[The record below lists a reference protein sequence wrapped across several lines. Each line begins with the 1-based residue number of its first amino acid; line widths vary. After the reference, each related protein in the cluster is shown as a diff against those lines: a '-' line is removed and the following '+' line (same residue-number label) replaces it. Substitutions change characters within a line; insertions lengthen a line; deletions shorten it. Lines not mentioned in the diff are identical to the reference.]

1 MQYVCDFGPAR
12 GAFGGKVGRPLLL
25 RSPVTLR
32 AVRSEPAYN
41 QQHATLRAVLRR
53 CRPERTQST
62 PVVVF
67 DLDGTL
73 MDNRPRT
80 CAILREYAGRCR
92 DRDPGLAAR
101 LERARPGDLA
111 YLLSDSLERLGAH
124 RTELVAEMQSF
135 WRDRF
140 FADPHLVHDVALPG
154 AVEYVRACYDAG
166 ALLVY
171 MTGRDLPL
179 MGTGT
184 FQSLRD
190 LGFPIGVPAT
200 ELVLKPDASMPD
212 EAFKRLAAP
221 DLARVGHVVA
231 AFDNEPANC
240 NVMLAHY
247 PDAHVVFVDTQHMP
261 GAPPLDAGVCVVRD
275 FCVD

>member
-1 MQYVCDFGPAR
+1 MSVPATPQLVSLR
-12 GAFGGKVGRPLLL
+12 ALRPEPAHIQQHVVL
-25 RSPVTLR
+25 RS
-32 AVRSEPAYN
+32 
-41 QQHATLRAVLRR
+41 VLRR
-53 CRPERTQST
+53 CRAERSQTT

-80 CAILREYAGRCR
+80 VAILGEFATRYR
-92 DRDPGLAAR
+92 DVDPELARRLEAAR
-101 LERARPGDLA
+101 PHDLE
-111 YLLSDSLERLGAH
+111 YLLTDSLERLGAH
-124 RTELVAEMQSF
+124 RTELVAEMQTF
-135 WRDRF
+135 WRERF
-140 FADPHLVHDVALPG
+140 FGDSHLRHDTALPG
-154 AVEYVRACYDAG
+154 AVEFVRGCYDAG
-166 ALLVY
+166 AILVY
-171 MTGRDLPL
+171 LTGRDLPL

-184 FQSLRD
+184 FASLRD

-221 DLARVGHVVA
+221 DLARVGHVIA

-261 GAPPLDAGVCVVRD
+261 GAPELGVGVCTVRD
-275 FCVD
+275 FQME

>member
-1 MQYVCDFGPAR
+1 MVQPEST
-12 GAFGGKVGRPLLL
+12 
-25 RSPVTLR
+25 RS
-32 AVRSEPAYN
+32 
-41 QQHATLRAVLRR
+41 QQQAILRAVLRK
-53 CRPERTQST
+53 CRTDRAHST

-80 CAILREYAGRCR
+80 VAILREFAVMCR
-92 DRDPGLAAR
+92 DRDPQLAES
-101 LERARPGDLA
+101 LQRARTVDSS
-111 YLLSDSLERLGAH
+111 YLLTDSLEALGAH
-124 RTELVAEMQSF
+124 RTSLVAEMQAF
-135 WRDRF
+135 WRDWF

-154 AVEYVRACYDAG
+154 SVDFVRACYDAG

-171 MTGRDLPL
+171 LTGRDLPL

-190 LGFPIGVPAT
+190 LGFPIGVAGT
-200 ELVLKPDASMPD
+200 ELVLKPDAAMPD

-221 DLARVGHVVA
+221 TLARLGHIIA

-261 GAPPLDAGVCVVRD
+261 GAPSLDGGIQVVRD
-275 FCVD
+275 FRHD

>member
-1 MQYVCDFGPAR
+1 MVQ
-12 GAFGGKVGRPLLL
+12 
-25 RSPVTLR
+25 SESTR
-32 AVRSEPAYN
+32 A
-41 QQHATLRAVLRR
+41 QQHVVLKAVLRR
-53 CRPERTQST
+53 CQAEKARGT

-80 CAILREYAGRCR
+80 LAILREFAAHRQELDGDVAHR
-92 DRDPGLAAR
+92 LQNAR
-101 LERARPGDLA
+101 LGDLS
-111 YLLSDSLERLGAH
+111 YLLTDSLERLGVH
-124 RTELVAEMQSF
+124 RTDLVGEVEAF

-140 FADPHLVHDVALPG
+140 FADPHLAHDVALAGARDFAHACYAAG
-154 AVEYVRACYDAG
+154 AV
-166 ALLVY
+166 LVY
-171 MTGRDLPL
+171 LTGRDLPL

-190 LGFPIGVPAT
+190 LGFPIGVAGT

-212 EAFKRLAAP
+212 EAFKRLTAP
-221 DLARVGHVVA
+221 ELARVGHVIA

-240 NVMLAHY
+240 NVFLAHY

-261 GAPPLDAGVCVVRD
+261 GAPSLEPGVHVVRD
-275 FCVD
+275 FRVR

>member
-1 MQYVCDFGPAR
+1 MAHGTAACYLHSVS
-12 GAFGGKVGRPLLL
+12 L
-25 RSPVTLR
+25 RMVQSEST
-32 AVRSEPAYN
+32 RS
-41 QQHATLRAVLRR
+41 QQQATLRAVLRR
-53 CRPERTQST
+53 CRAQRAHTT

-80 CAILREYAGRCR
+80 VAILREFAAMCR
-92 DRDPGLAAR
+92 DRDPDLAGN
-101 LERARPGDLA
+101 LDRARTIDLS
-111 YLLSDSLERLGAH
+111 YLLTDSLEALGVVVPH
-124 RTELVAEMQSF
+124 RTSLVAEMQTF

-140 FADPHLVHDVALPG
+140 FADPHLVHDVSVPG
-154 AVEYVRACYDAG
+154 SVEYVRACYDAG
-166 ALLVY
+166 AVLVY
-171 MTGRDLPL
+171 LTGRDLPL

-190 LGFPIGVPAT
+190 LGFPIGVAGT
-200 ELVLKPDASMPD
+200 ELILKPDAAMPD
-212 EAFKRLAAP
+212 EAFKRMAAP
-221 DLARVGHVVA
+221 DLARIGHVIA

-261 GAPPLDAGVCVVRD
+261 GAPLLDAAVQLVRD
-275 FCVD
+275 FRLD

>member
-1 MQYVCDFGPAR
+1 MVQPEST
-12 GAFGGKVGRPLLL
+12 
-25 RSPVTLR
+25 RS
-32 AVRSEPAYN
+32 
-41 QQHATLRAVLRR
+41 QQQASLRAVLRR
-53 CRPERTQST
+53 CRTERAHST

-67 DLDGTL
+67 DLDGTI

-80 CAILREYAGRCR
+80 VAILRDFAAMCR
-92 DRDPGLAAR
+92 DRDPELAESLQKAR
-101 LERARPGDLA
+101 TVDLS
-111 YLLSDSLERLGAH
+111 YLLTDSLEALGAH
-124 RTELVAEMQSF
+124 RTSLVAEMQAF

-140 FADPHLVHDVALPG
+140 FADRHLVHDVAVPG
-154 AVEYVRACYDAG
+154 SVEFVRACYDAG

-171 MTGRDLPL
+171 LTGRDLPL

-190 LGFPIGVPAT
+190 LGFPIGIAGT
-200 ELVLKPDASMPD
+200 ELVLKPDAAMPD

-221 DLARVGHVVA
+221 TLARVGHVIA

-261 GAPPLDAGVCVVRD
+261 GAPSLDGGVHVVRD
-275 FCVD
+275 FRQD

>member
-1 MQYVCDFGPAR
+1 MSLRIV
-12 GAFGGKVGRPLLL
+12 RPGFAS
-25 RSPVTLR
+25 RR
-32 AVRSEPAYN
+32 
-41 QQHATLRAVLRR
+41 QHEVLRAVLDS
-53 CRPERTQST
+53 CRPERGRGR

-80 CAILREYAGRCR
+80 CVILREFAARCR
-92 DRDPGLAAR
+92 GRDDALAER
-101 LERARPGDLA
+101 LEIAQPEDLA
-111 YLLSDSLERLGAH
+111 YLLSDSLERMGAH
-124 RTELVAEMQSF
+124 RTELVAEMHAF
-135 WRDRF
+135 WRERF
-140 FADPHLVHDVALPG
+140 FADAHLVHDVPVPG
-154 AVEYVRACYDAG
+154 AVEFTRACYDAG

-171 MTGRDLPL
+171 LTGRDLPL

-221 DLARVGHVVA
+221 DMARVGRVVA
-231 AFDNEPANC
+231 TFDNEPANC
-240 NVMLAHY
+240 NVLLAHY
-247 PDAHVVFVDTQHMP
+247 PDAYVVYVDTQHMP
-261 GAPPLDAGVCVVRD
+261 GAPPLDPGVCIVGD
-275 FCVD
+275 FRSTG

>member
-1 MQYVCDFGPAR
+1 
-12 GAFGGKVGRPLLL
+12 L
-25 RSPVTLR
+25 RV
-32 AVRSEPAYN
+32 VRSES
-41 QQHATLRAVLRR
+41 ATTRQDVALRGILRR
-53 CRPERTQST
+53 CRADRAQTT

-80 CAILREYAGRCR
+80 VAILREF
-92 DRDPGLAAR
+92 AAR
-101 LERARPGDLA
+101 HGHLDPEIARRLEGARPHDLE
-111 YLLSDSLERLGAH
+111 YLLTDSLERLGAH
-124 RTELVAEMQSF
+124 RTELVAELQTF

-140 FADPHLVHDVALPG
+140 FTDSHLPHDVALPG
-154 AVEYVRACYDAG
+154 AVAFARACYDAG
-166 ALLVY
+166 AILVY
-171 MTGRDLPL
+171 LTGRDLPL

-184 FQSLRD
+184 FASLRD

-221 DLARVGHVVA
+221 DLARVGHVIA

-261 GAPPLDAGVCVVRD
+261 GAPELGAGVHVVRD
-275 FCVD
+275 FEMA